1 MRRIKREIMAVHK
14 SRFAT
19 IFIAIILSLSALI

>member
-14 SRFAT
+14 SKFA
-19 IFIAIILSLSALI
+19 AILMAVILSLSALI